1 MLNVEWGCA
10 QRPVS
15 RIQHST
21 FNIQHSTFAFLLLLL
36 LAGCSARTNDNRERL
51 EFWALG
57 SEGEIVQNLIPEFER
72 RNPGIHVVVQQIPW
86 SAAHE
91 KLLTAFVGEATPD
104 MAHMGNTWVPEF
116 VAIHALDD
124 LGPFAASST
133 VVKQGDYFPGIWATN
148 VVGTTL
154 YGIPWYVDTRVVFYR
169 SDVLAAVGFPHGT
182 RTWAEWREA
191 MARIHQRGLCK
202 WAILIPTNEWDPL
215 TMLALS
221 AHSTLLTPDGTRGAF
236 SQPQFADA
244 FNFYVSFFRDGFAP
258 SVSNSQIANLYQQFG
273 QGDFAMYITGPW
285 NVGEFRRRLPPEM
298 QDKWATMP
306 LPAHDA
312 SEPTGISMAGG
323 GSLVVFRASKH
334 KAAARKLIEFLA
346 EPAQQVRFYQLTGDL
361 PARRTA
367 WLSPLLANDSR
378 FPAFRIQL
386 EHVEP
391 LPRVPEWEQIATA
404 IFDRG
409 EAAARGQ
416 VTPAVALRQLDTRAD
431 ELLEKRRWMIS
442 RSRGLAVAGSR
453 GESSEQI
460 EVADAALTSRAF
472 SPAFFSG
479 GEGADRRM
487 RGRLARTRSVDRDS
501 RVNAP
506 LIRLRH
512 PSTRFARSEQALL
525 PPQETAGGEGLL
537 TKGTGERLKRPREKC
552 GPAPAPRDRETAQLR
567 DPK

>member
-1 MLNVEWGCA
+1 MRTPRLFSLFA
-10 QRPVS
+10 L
-15 RIQHST
+15 HSSPFFRRRLFSLFT
-21 FNIQHSTFAFLLLLL
+21 LHTSLFVALCL
-36 LAGCSARTNDNRERL
+36 GCSARHADQRERL

-116 VAIHALDD
+116 VAINALDD
-124 LGPFAASST
+124 LGPVAANSP

-154 YGIPWYVDTRVVFYR
+154 YGLPWYVDTRVVFYR
-169 SDVLAAVGFPHGT
+169 SDVLAAVGFPHGP

-191 MARIHQRGLCK
+191 MRRIHQRGLCK

-244 FNFYVSFFRDGFAP
+244 FNFYVSLFRDGFAP

-298 QDKWATMP
+298 KDKWATMP

-334 KAAARKLIEFLA
+334 KTAARKLIEFLS
-346 EPAQQVRFYQLTGDL
+346 EPQQQVRFYELTGDL
-361 PARRTA
+361 PARRSA
-367 WLSPLLANDSR
+367 WQSPVLANDTR
-378 FPAFRIQL
+378 FAAFRIQF
-386 EHVEP
+386 ERVAP
-391 LPRVPEWEQIATA
+391 LPKVPEWEQIATA

-409 EAAARGQ
+409 EAAARGT
-416 VTPAVALRQLDTRAD
+416 VSTTTALAQLDRRAD
-431 ELLEKRRWMIS
+431 ELLEKRRWM
-442 RSRGLAVAGSR
+442 
-453 GESSEQI
+453 
-460 EVADAALTSRAF
+460 LTRHT
-472 SPAFFSG
+472 
-479 GEGADRRM
+479 
-487 RGRLARTRSVDRDS
+487 RTAS
-501 RVNAP
+501 AIP
-506 LIRLRH
+506 
-512 PSTRFARSEQALL
+512 
-525 PPQETAGGEGLL
+525 
-537 TKGTGERLKRPREKC
+537 
-552 GPAPAPRDRETAQLR
+552 
-567 DPK
+567 